1 MSRRFYFGGHGV
13 LLLPEAVSTPVN
25 IILPHMGGMVVEG
38 LIFVVALVD
47 GVVSW
52 TAMQYTNSGYLS
64 YLCILSSFSIFICF
78 PVTLDVDV
86 LLATSPFLQWFRVLT

>member
-52 TAMQYTNSGYLS
+52 TALFHGRRCSTQIADT
-64 YLCILSSFSIFICF
+64 
-78 PVTLDVDV
+78 
-86 LLATSPFLQWFRVLT
+86 LATYVSYHSFLFSFVSL